1 MIQILKRALK
11 NSLDD
16 ARRNLIL
23 FLPEAVYFLFMSISL
38 AAAVAVTGVL
48 PVLQGMADQPDVV
61 IEETLRTFFAD
72 NAAKIFATFI
82 VFFFANFVVGSSLEA
97 MKLGLVAA
105 IIKKKKADF
114 ALLLASR
121 KYTFKIIGVR
131 FLQFI
136 LYLASVAAG
145 VIAFILIYKLNPKL
159 AFGVGAAVSVAGFF
173 VIYLGLFYTYP
184 NIYLKNSSVADS
196 LKESNKY
203 FMKNRKIV
211 LKTALTSFAVIILV
225 NILMAILDKIT
236 MEKASLLFSLL
247 SYFAITVYIP
257 LFVFHTFE
265 GKAKQR

>member
-1 MIQILKRALK
+1 MIQILKKALK

-16 ARRNLIL
+16 ARGNLIL

-38 AAAVAVTGVL
+38 AVAVAVTGVL
-48 PVLQGMADQPDVV
+48 PVLQVLMDQPDAV
-61 IEETLRTFFAD
+61 IEEALRNFISD
-72 NAAKIFATFI
+72 NIAKIWVTSL
-82 VFFFANFVVGSSLEA
+82 VFFLANFVVGSSLEA

-121 KYTFKIIGVR
+121 KYTLKIIGVR

-136 LYLASVAAG
+136 LYMASVAAG

-159 AFGVGAAVSVAGFF
+159 AFGVGTAISVAGFF
-173 VIYLGLFYTYP
+173 VIYLSLFYTYP
-184 NIYLKNSSVADS
+184 NLYLKSLGAVDS
-196 LKESNKY
+196 LKESNRY
-203 FMKNRKIV
+203 FMKDRKIV
-211 LKTALTSFAVIILV
+211 LKTALTSFAVILLV
-225 NILMAILDKIT
+225 NILMAILDKLT

-247 SYFAITVYIP
+247 SYFVITIYIP

-265 GKAKQR
+265 ARPRRQ